1 MNTNSMNIEIKNFRG
16 IARAVFALSR
26 VVLIGGNNAAGK
38 SSVAEATAAALTG
51 NALPVRGVKKSE
63 AGCMVRAGTAGGSV
77 TLETDNGKTEIVW
90 PKAQVKTTG
99 EPPMA
104 TEYAAG
110 LSCVLALDTKTR
122 AQELSQYLQAEPTRE
137 DFDKALKP
145 LKLQAKHMD
154 GLWETITVQGWDG
167 AAKQA
172 KEKGA
177 MLKGGWEQITG
188 DRYGSKKAD
197 NYIPDGWGPDLEG
210 LSLESLDADLADARQ
225 VLEGCIASEAVDDAR
240 CEDLE
245 RQVAGIVGLKEQI
258 GILEDELRQ
267 AADNHTAKFG
277 EAEKLPRPIK
287 EPVACPHCGGVL
299 NVLNATSVQKAEPVD
314 PEENERRNI
323 AICGYSEELADLAE
337 VVTVIE
343 RKLNEARAELKAA
356 ERAAK
361 ELDEINNLPE
371 AVGDIDAARTAV
383 QQAETRLRAWKQKT
397 QADSKHA
404 AILKN
409 AEILTHLEPG
419 GIRRQKLAEALG
431 AVNAKLAELSKVSGF
446 GLAEIDGEMD
456 ASLNGTPYGLLC
468 KSERWRVRVLLQM
481 WMASEDNSAA
491 VIIDGADIIVDRP
504 LRNGL
509 FRLIKHVGLPALVTM
524 ALPDRDQLPDL
535 KAAKR
540 GVSCWIENN
549 ELKEL

>member
-1 MNTNSMNIEIKNFRG
+1 MNIEIKNFRG
-16 IARAVFALSR
+16 ISRAAFALSR
-26 VVLIGGNNAAGK
+26 VVLIGGNNASGK
-38 SSVAEATAAALTG
+38 SSIAEGTAAALTG

-63 AGCMVRAGTAGGSV
+63 AGCMVHAGTAGGSV
-77 TLETDNGKTEIVW
+77 TLETDNGKTEIAW

-145 LKLQAKHMD
+145 LKLQAKHLD

-210 LSLESLDADLADARQ
+210 LSAESLEADLADARG

-258 GILEDELRQ
+258 GILEEELKQ
-267 AADNHTAKFG
+267 EADSHAAMYG
-277 EAEKLPRPIK
+277 EAEKLPRPIP
-287 EPVACPHCGGVL
+287 EPVSCPHCGGAL
-299 NVLNATSVQKAEPVD
+299 TVLNAGKVKEAEPVNVA
-314 PEENERRNI
+314 ENKKRQD
-323 AICGYSEELADLAE
+323 AIEAARGDLNDAADL
-337 VVTVIE
+337 VTSIE
-343 RKLNEARAELKAA
+343 GKLNDSKAELKAA
-356 ERAAK
+356 EKAAK
-361 ELDEINNLPE
+361 ELDEINNRPE

-383 QQAETRLRAWKQKT
+383 QQAETRLRVWKQKT

-481 WMASEDNSAA
+481 WMAGEDNSAA

-509 FRLIKHVGLPALVTM
+509 FKLIKHAGLPALVTM

-540 GVSCWIENN
+540 GASFWIENS
-549 ELKEL
+549 ELQEVGA